1 MSVRNYSPREIASIT
16 KPDGSKLYGEAAMYE
31 RILKDLDASGKEW
44 HFFYNLK
51 LNLKVKDKSHIEI
64 DFFVI
69 CDEGA
74 VIIEVKGGIVSVS
87 RGQYHVSQ
95 HSGGSLPLRQSP
107 YDQADDYRNALW
119 NNQVINKRELFVEIA
134 CAFPFTPRFQ
144 TSTDQSLDIS
154 SKTWFSDQHND
165 SRASFADFC
174 LDVIRSGKSAIPNF
188 HDHILTTREVRL
200 LVEKFAP
207 TVCTST
213 GYSESDVDDILE
225 WLKVDDVN
233 TLLSLSKNPR
243 IVIEGGPGTGK
254 TTIAKAYIK
263 KYSSQRGLYLCKNA
277 LLAERMRY
285 LLEQENLKNCLVY
298 QYDRFLLSISNN
310 QLTLDEISKNGANPE
325 GRVSEFLQKYKDSES
340 FKSYN
345 YIVVDETQ
353 DILDSGIDILLD
365 KLSSIG
371 DDGLQ
376 NGRFLVFYDTDQAYQ
391 SSHRNLDS
399 FANRITANAAMFK
412 MLVNKRVGTNLDI
425 YKYSVLVREAQQM
438 SEVVP
443 LFDEIESQ
451 KGLPI
456 NIRHVK
462 NAGEAYAYVCQ
473 VAADVNL
480 NRTGNDTILL
490 THSNIGRT
498 PLVPGNPH
506 SKTLIDMLDTCR
518 NCLELTTNNINRS
531 NEGLLMRTTMLKF
544 KGLERKWVHL
554 LVKTEDYFDCYE
566 LFVGMSRAIMELN
579 IILLD

>member
-1 MSVRNYSPREIASIT
+1 MPVHNYSLRDISSIT
-16 KPDGSKLYGEAAMYE
+16 KPDGTKLYGEAVMYE
-31 RILKDLDASGKEW
+31 RILKDLDASEKEW

-74 VIIEVKGGIVSVS
+74 VIVEVKGGIVSVS
-87 RGQYHVSQ
+87 RGEYHVSQ
-95 HSGGSLPLRQSP
+95 HSGGSLPLKQSP

-144 TSTDQSLDIS
+144 TSTDQRLDLS
-154 SKTWFSDQHND
+154 SKTWFSDQQND
-165 SRASFADFC
+165 SATSFSDFC
-174 LDVIRSGKSAIPNF
+174 LDVIHSGKSAIANF
-188 HDHILTTREVRL
+188 HDHILTPREVRL

-213 GYSESDVDDILE
+213 GYSESDIDDILE

-277 LLAERMRY
+277 LLAERMRF
-285 LLEQENLKNCLVY
+285 LLKQENLINCQVY
-298 QYDRFLLSISNN
+298 QYDRFLFSISNN
-310 QLTLDEISKNGANPE
+310 QLTLDEISTNGANPT

-365 KLSSIG
+365 KLSCIG
-371 DDGLQ
+371 DAGLQ
-376 NGRFLVFYDTDQAYQ
+376 DGRFLVFYDTDQAYQ
-391 SSHRNLDS
+391 SSHRNLDA
-399 FANRITANAAMFK
+399 FANRITSNAAMFK

-425 YKYSVLVREAQQM
+425 YNYSVRVRDAQQM
-438 SEVVP
+438 SDVAP
-443 LFDEIESQ
+443 IFDEIESQ

-456 NIRHVK
+456 NIKHVK
-462 NAGEAYAYVCQ
+462 NASEAFAYVCQ
-473 VAADVNL
+473 VAANVNQ
-480 NRTGNDTILL
+480 NRTGDDTILL
-490 THSNIGRT
+490 THSNIGRI
-498 PLVPGNPH
+498 PLVPGNPN

-518 NCLELTTNNINRS
+518 NCRELTTTNINRS
-531 NEGLLMRTTMLKF
+531 NEDSLMRTTMLKF
-544 KGLERKWVHL
+544 KRLERKWVHL

-566 LFVGMSRAIMELN
+566 LFVGMSRAIMQLN